1 MNLVLLLPVAL
12 AALAALALPLLLH
25 LARRQ
30 QQVPTVFAAL
40 RWLRAKPKRR
50 RRIRFDE
57 WLLLSIR
64 LLLLALLA
72 FWLARPALLGVAD
85 TTPWIVVA
93 PGADRASIEATL
105 ADAGDARVRWLA
117 PDFPTISQPP
127 PDVQVPV
134 ASLLRELDAMLPAH
148 AALTV
153 LVPERLPGADGER
166 PRLSRVVDWR
176 IVPSADAEPA
186 PRRTAP
192 PTLSIRHDAGH
203 AGGARYL
210 RAAAQAWRAE
220 DAATGVEVSDAAD
233 ALPKDADVLAWLR
246 AGALPDELVRW
257 VERGGVVLLASDA
270 VHALPRSVVIWRD
283 ASGQPLLESAP
294 LGKGRVLRFV
304 RALEPRAMPQLL
316 DPDFPRRM
324 RDALRPAAAP
334 MVVAAEAY
342 APRSGGAPWTQPPR
356 DLQPWLAVL
365 VALLALVE
373 RWLATSRRRG
383 AMA

>member
-40 RWLRAKPKRR
+40 RWLRAKPKPR

-57 WLLLSIR
+57 WLLLAIR

-117 PDFPTISQPP
+117 PDFPAISQPP
-127 PDVQVPV
+127 PDAQVPV

-176 IVPSADAEPA
+176 IVPSADAGPA
-186 PRRTAP
+186 PRHTAP

-220 DAATGVEVSDAAD
+220 DAATGVEISDAAD

-246 AGALPDELVRW
+246 TGALPDELVRW
-257 VERGGVVLLASDA
+257 VEQGGVVLLASDA

-283 ASGQPLLESAP
+283 PSGQPLLESAP

-316 DPDFPRRM
+316 DSGFPRR
-324 RDALRPAAAP
+324 LREGLQPVAAPTVAAAD
-334 MVVAAEAY
+334 AH
-342 APRSGGAPWTQPPR
+342 APRTGGAAWPQPPR

-365 VALLALVE
+365 VALLALLE

-383 AMA
+383 ATA